1 MTVRATGVP
10 PGGRR
15 TRTVEGAVC
24 SAASDTERGEEG
36 RRERPLAGAPHAGR
50 RRPAEAAAS
59 EQVGATPALNR
70 ADQDEEAAF
79 NWGFGRERRAKTRRD
94 RKAREPFR

>member
-15 TRTVEGAVC
+15 PEDAHC
-24 SAASDTERGEEG
+24 PRGCVFSGVRHGEG
-36 RRERPLAGAPHAGR
+36 RREQKGEATSRGAAAER
-50 RRPAEAAAS
+50 QRPAEAAAS

-79 NWGFGRERRAKTRRD
+79 N
-94 RKAREPFR
+94 

>member
-15 TRTVEGAVC
+15 PEDAHC
-24 SAASDTERGEEG
+24 PRGCVFGGVRHGEG
-36 RRERPLAGAPHAGR
+36 RRGQKGEATSRGAAAAGR
-50 RRPAEAAAS
+50 RRPAEAAAA
-59 EQVGATPALNR
+59 EQVGAE
-70 ADQDEEAAF
+70 DEEAAF